1 MAQQIYSVSELA
13 NSIKLFVEANFE
25 NIRLKGEV
33 QGVKVHQSGHVYFA
47 LKDDKMLIDAIC
59 WKWSYLKQSI
69 KLEDGM
75 EIVCDVSVTT
85 YPLRSKYQVIVKS
98 YELAGEGAL
107 LKMLADRKKKLLEA
121 GYFSKKRKLPFLPQ
135 KIGVI
140 TSESGAVFHDILN
153 RLRDRFP
160 MHVMLWPVLVQGEG
174 AATDIA
180 NAIAGF
186 NSLAD
191 KNRPDVLIIARGGGS
206 MEDLMPFNEELVVKA
221 VFNSDIPTISAVGH
235 ETDTTLCDF
244 AADVRAATPTAAAE
258 IVVPLRDTL
267 LKNLEN
273 LSNRMRNS
281 INNLLNSAGLK
292 LKQRKFSE
300 NILEGF
306 LSVKTQRVDYSF
318 DTLSRIVKNKV
329 NALFTELGFKSKL
342 LESYSYQKTL
352 NRGFSI
358 VFDDNEHVVK
368 TTDSAKIADKM
379 KIIFSDGEIFVKKL

>member
-1 MAQQIYSVSELA
+1 MAQVYSVSELA

-33 QGVKVHQSGHVYFA
+33 QGVKVHQSGHVYFS

-75 EIVCDVSVTT
+75 EIICDVSVTT

-107 LKMLADRKKKLLEA
+107 LKMLADRKKRLLEA

-174 AATDIA
+174 AASDIG

-186 NSLAD
+186 NSLPD
-191 KNRPDVLIIARGGGS
+191 NEKPDVLIIARGGGS

-221 VFNSDIPTISAVGH
+221 VFNSNIPTISAVGH

-267 LKNLEN
+267 RKNLEG

-292 LKQRKFSE
+292 LRQRKFSE

-306 LSVKTQRVDYSF
+306 LSVKTQRIDYSF
-318 DTLSRIVKNKV
+318 DTLSRIVKNKIST
-329 NALFTELGFKSKL
+329 LFTRLEFKSKL

-352 NRGFSI
+352 GRGFAI
-358 VFDDNEHVVK
+358 VFDEKNDVIK
-368 TTDSAKIADKM
+368 TTGDANNSDKM
-379 KIIFSDGEIFVKKL
+379 KITFSDGDIMVKKL

>member
-121 GYFSKKRKLPFLPQ
+121 GYFSKKRELPFLPQ

-221 VFNSDIPTISAVGH
+221 VFNSNIPTISAVGH